1 MRFRGYRKKFK
12 NNLPSCVL
20 SSQITTR
27 KTHTCISCGKV
38 QTMFLVSRPV
48 TRSVVIQTRV
58 GARFWEWSNQSN
70 SRQLISLFAAR
81 HADILQTWWYTCRE
95 TLIARAAART
105 RTLPRR
111 PCRSRTIA
119 HVDVVLLVAKCVRH
133 RYYKSIIL
141 NFMFGRVHSAF
152 E

>member
-1 MRFRGYRKKFK
+1 MAYALVT
-12 NNLPSCVL
+12 NHN
-20 SSQITTR
+20 SQNTY
-27 KTHTCISCGKV
+27 TCISCGKV
-38 QTMFLVSRPV
+38 QTMFLAATSV

-58 GARFWEWSNQSN
+58 AARFWEWSNQSN

-81 HADILQTWWYTCRE
+81 HADILQTWRYTCRE

-119 HVDVVLLVAKCVRH
+119 HVDVVLLVAKCARH
-133 RYYKSIIL
+133 RYYESIIL
-141 NFMFGRVHSAF
+141 NFIMWAAERVQFWLWTKTFLSRINVK
-152 E
+152 